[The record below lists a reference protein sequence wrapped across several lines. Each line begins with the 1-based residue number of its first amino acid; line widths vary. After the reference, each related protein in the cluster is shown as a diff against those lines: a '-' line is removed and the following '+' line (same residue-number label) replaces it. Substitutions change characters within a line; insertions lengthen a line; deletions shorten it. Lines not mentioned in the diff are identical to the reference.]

1 MGVSHLAGGTYQ
13 ERWQQGKPRRP
24 LYRRA
29 GETWSTVAADP
40 RAHVAARAAALDAVT
55 VDSFTLESRPLIL
68 SPLLFEQPVR
78 TEMCCQSAQR
88 RRIDSWRLHRAARSN
103 DR

>member
-1 MGVSHLAGGTYQ
+1 MGVSHLAGGADQ
-13 ERWQQGKPRRP
+13 ERWQQGNPRRP

-68 SPLLFEQPVR
+68 SPLLFGQPVR
-78 TEMCCQSAQR
+78 AEICCRSAWR
-88 RRIDSWRLHRAARSN
+88 ASIGSWRLHRAARSN

>member
-1 MGVSHLAGGTYQ
+1 MGIGHLARRADQ

-68 SPLLFEQPVR
+68 SPLLFGQPVR
-78 TEMCCQSAQR
+78 LLMCCRSAQR

-103 DR
+103 DQ